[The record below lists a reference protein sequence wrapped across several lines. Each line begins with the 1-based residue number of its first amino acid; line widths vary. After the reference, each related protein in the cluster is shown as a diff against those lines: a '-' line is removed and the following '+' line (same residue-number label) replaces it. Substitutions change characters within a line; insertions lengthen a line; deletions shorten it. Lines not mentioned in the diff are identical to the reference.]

1 MTTVRPATQEDVAV
15 LARLNGFVHGPHVEG
30 RPDFFQP
37 PSDKEKL
44 ASLFHDFLSGEDAL
58 AFIAEAEEEA
68 RPVGYVT
75 ATIHHNPGSVLTR
88 PRSFAFVEHIAVDP
102 EHAREGIGAAL
113 VEAVRTAGKDAGCTT
128 VLTDVWDF
136 NKTALAFFDGL
147 GFVPMRHWLERSL

>member
-1 MTTVRPATQEDVAV
+1 MTTVRPATQEDAAV
-15 LARLNGFVHGPHVEG
+15 LARLNGFVHGLHVEG
-30 RPDFFQP
+30 RPDVFQP
-37 PSDKEKL
+37 PSDEEEL
-44 ASLFHDFLSGEDAL
+44 ASRFRDFLAGEDVL
-58 AFIAEAEEEA
+58 AFVAEAEA

-75 ATIHHNPGSVLTR
+75 ATIHRSPGGVLTR

-113 VEAVRTAGKDAGCTT
+113 VEAVRAAGKDAGCTS